1 MAVKRHKFLV
11 SEGEIY
17 QILFADDSDDET
29 ALQLDGEDLEFFGE
43 DVDNVEAETDIEH
56 PDKPGPS
63 NPPSKCV
70 RHTASHN
77 NYSTHQLYR
86 VWLKPQRKSRERSPT
101 EPRDSQMTL
110 EWSTG

>member
-1 MAVKRHKFLV
+1 M

-63 NPPSKCV
+63 NP
-70 RHTASHN
+70 
-77 NYSTHQLYR
+77 
-86 VWLKPQRKSRERSPT
+86 
-101 EPRDSQMTL
+101 
-110 EWSTG
+110 

>member
-63 NPPSKCV
+63 NPPSKCI

-77 NYSTHQLYR
+77 NYSTHQLY
-86 VWLKPQRKSRERSPT
+86 WHEC
-101 EPRDSQMTL
+101 
-110 EWSTG
+110 G

>member
-63 NPPSKCV
+63 NPQVNASGIQ
-70 RHTASHN
+70 RLTTTTAPIS
-77 NYSTHQLYR
+77 STDMS
-86 VWLKPQRKSRERSPT
+86 VAKATKKIT
-101 EPRDSQMTL
+101 
-110 EWSTG
+110 